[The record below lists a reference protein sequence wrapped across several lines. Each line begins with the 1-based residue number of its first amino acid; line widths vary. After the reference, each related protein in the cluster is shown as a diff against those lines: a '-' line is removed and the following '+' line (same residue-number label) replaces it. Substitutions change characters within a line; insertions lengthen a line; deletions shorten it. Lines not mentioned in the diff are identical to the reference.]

1 MSTQTTTLPAPT
13 NGSRW
18 HSYAAD
24 GTTAYI
30 VEEAPSETRVLQW
43 IPGSAPTVLW
53 TFEGL
58 GYQIG
63 IFQDFD
69 VDGSTIIFIESGRIW
84 SGNVNT
90 GVAEWLGNE
99 TQITGDINFDTTGVV
114 WTGPYDM
121 YYYQYASGEQVN
133 LTEVINAASYAFNGT
148 YDLAHGQLEMGYTRL
163 GSKLVYESLSG
174 IYLFDLVSRAF
185 VPIILTEREWDIRVT
200 WRGPVI
206 LDDGTLFVT
215 GLESE
220 SGSVGADGPV
230 WMIEH
235 PALMQ

>member
-1 MSTQTTTLPAPT
+1 MLLREIPARLRQTDFCGTAVLAGGRLIDFEPQNTEAENFAVATDVGTTTLV
-13 NGSRW
+13 
-18 HSYAAD
+18 AALLD
-24 GTTAYI
+24 
-30 VEEAPSETRVLQW
+30 L
-43 IPGSAPTVLW
+43 
-53 TFEGL
+53 
-58 GYQIG
+58 
-63 IFQDFD
+63 
-69 VDGSTIIFIESGRIW
+69 
-84 SGNVNT
+84 NT
-90 GVAEWLGNE
+90 GNE
-99 TQITGDINFDTTGVV
+99 TQITGDVNFDTTGVV

-121 YYYQYASGEQVN
+121 YYYQYASGELTN

-220 SGSVGADGPV
+220 SGSVGSEGPV